1 VVRQRRR
8 LRLVVRTLLLL
19 VVDELLS
26 LSLHRRHLHSYRRQ
40 PIHLDQSL
48 VRP

>member
-1 VVRQRRR
+1 VRQRRR

-19 VVDELLS
+19 VVVDELLS